1 MVGLIIIL
9 VLNLLVIGFVYYKEF
24 KATKKLL
31 EIEQSLNNQISFN
44 LTQQKQIDTLLTA
57 VMNIKAKL

>member
-9 VLNLLVIGFVYYKEF
+9 VLNLLVIGFVWYKEF